1 MRTMYSLQTR
11 LHRRLFFP
19 DTVTFLV
26 LQQHASYLLSDFSV
40 LLEAAAAHAPKFER
54 WNL

>member
-1 MRTMYSLQTR
+1 MHSLQTR
-11 LHRRLFFP
+11 FHRRLFFL

-26 LQQHASYLLSDFSV
+26 LLQLASDLLSDFSV
-40 LLEAAAAHAPKFER
+40 LLEAAAAHAPNFER